1 MIDAQLEI
9 SFPKRF
15 LPCAER
21 TPDRRASNRLPIERD
36 VHYKV
41 LGGKKTVTYVGSGK
55 SLNMSSGGV
64 LFTTESGLREGERI
78 ELAVSWPAKL
88 DDRISLKLVAIGVL
102 VRSYETQAAMAIERY
117 EFKTRGI
124 NL

>member
-9 SFPKRF
+9 SFPKSI

-21 TPDRRASNRLPIERD
+21 THDRRASNRLPIERD

-41 LGGKKTVTYVGSGK
+41 LGGRQTVRYVGSGK

-88 DDRISLKLVAIGVL
+88 DDRIPLKLVAIGVL
-102 VRSYETQAAMAIERY
+102 VRTQETQAAMSIEKY

-124 NL
+124 DL

>member
-9 SFPKRF
+9 SFSKSI

-21 TPDRRASNRLPIERD
+21 THDRRASNRLPIERD

-41 LGGKKTVTYVGSGK
+41 LGGRQTVRYVGSGK

-88 DDRISLKLVAIGVL
+88 DDRIPLKLVAIGVL
-102 VRSYETQAAMAIERY
+102 VRTQETQAAMSIEKY

-124 NL
+124 DL